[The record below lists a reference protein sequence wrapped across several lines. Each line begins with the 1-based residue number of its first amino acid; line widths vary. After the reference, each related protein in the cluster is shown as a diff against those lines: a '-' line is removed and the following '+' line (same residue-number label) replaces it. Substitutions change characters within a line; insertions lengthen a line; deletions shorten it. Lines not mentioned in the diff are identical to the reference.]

1 MVTTTTSGLADV
13 CNLSSQIYRFAA
25 LVYALVYAGSR
36 VVCLYLD
43 YFLVILGSLVVEP
56 AFFFL
61 APPRA
66 GFLLGGAAEAVSFDF
81 AFGLGAAAF
90 SSAIMIKQNCG
101 KEKNQKKG

>member
-1 MVTTTTSGLADV
+1 MQEGK
-13 CNLSSQIYRFAA
+13 RF
-25 LVYALVYAGSR
+25 
-36 VVCLYLD
+36 D
-43 YFLVILGSLVVEP
+43 YFLVILGSLVAEP

-90 SSAIMIKQNCG
+90 SVTTRR
-101 KEKNQKKG
+101 